1 MIRYKKLFEVHE
13 NDKVITSKP
22 CKNYRYD
29 TEQCRTGCKHL
40 KLKPGDI
47 CPFYIRADTSKG
59 EEAQEFCL
67 CYKK

>member
-1 MIRYKKLFEVHE
+1 
-13 NDKVITSKP
+13 
-22 CKNYRYD
+22 
-29 TEQCRTGCKHL
+29 L